1 MNTQSHFT
9 LVKGALF
16 AAVCLTLGACNS
28 SSKHEASSTDTT
40 FTVIEETQTL
50 DNPSDVSF
58 DSAASALKKGEWSRV
73 TTHLKAGIAAYKEEA
88 KKEKPDRQGVID
100 AQIKKMEALVPKAEA
115 KNLNLDELI
124 LTTGVAELVTLH
136 RAIEVTEELTAIT
149 PENSQHLRQTLAD
162 LEKQAEVLPA
172 EAKQEI
178 KKLTSEAH
186 AKLEAYE
193 KAPANNNQ
201 KEHQALKEKLS
212 KIREVIHKHL

>member
-1 MNTQSHFT
+1 M
-9 LVKGALF
+9 
-16 AAVCLTLGACNS
+16 
-28 SSKHEASSTDTT
+28 
-40 FTVIEETQTL
+40 
-50 DNPSDVSF
+50 
-58 DSAASALKKGEWSRV
+58 V

-88 KKEKPDRQGVID
+88 KKEKPERQGVID
-100 AQIKKMEALVPKAEA
+100 EQIKKMEALVPKAEA
-115 KNLNLDELI
+115 KTLTTDELI
-124 LTTGVAELVTLH
+124 LTTGVAELMTLH